1 MDNSIETY
9 RKAAIDAF
17 NSQYANLSS
26 ALQGCMTKF
35 TEEAFAAGLISE
47 SIMKSESFTNI
58 ASEFKTGMKLRKTV
72 EEIQTHCHCLV
83 RILEDLGGPAAI
95 VGRNLAAELSTL
107 AAQYRGMS
115 MTICYDISSLTLL
128 E

>member
-1 MDNSIETY
+1 MDDSLESY
-9 RKAAIDAF
+9 KKAVINVF

-35 TEEAFAAGLISE
+35 TEEVFAASLISE
-47 SIMKSESFTNI
+47 SVMRSENFADI
-58 ASEFKTGMKLRKTV
+58 ANELKTGLKFGKTV
-72 EEIQTHCHCLV
+72 EEIQTDCHRLV

-107 AAQYRGMS
+107 ATQYHGMS
-115 MTICYDISSLTLL
+115 VTT
-128 E
+128 